1 MEYTKI
7 VKKLVTTDF
16 KSNEEFYKE
25 RDKQMEIAQ
34 KKLDE
39 LNEKIRKIEEEK
51 EEYERTLNQL
61 RIF

>member
-1 MEYTKI
+1 MEYTET
-7 VKKLVTTDF
+7 VKKLITKNF
-16 KSNEEFYKE
+16 KDSEAFYKE

-34 KKLDE
+34 KKLNE

>member
-1 MEYTKI
+1 MEYTET
-7 VKKLVTTDF
+7 VKKFITKNF
-16 KSNEEFYKE
+16 KDSEAFYKE
-25 RDKQMEIAQ
+25 RDKQMKIAQ
-34 KKLDE
+34 KKLND

>member
-1 MEYTKI
+1 MEYTK
-7 VKKLVTTDF
+7 VVNKLVTTNF

-34 KKLDE
+34 KKLNE

-51 EEYERTLNQL
+51 EEYERILNQL

>member
-1 MEYTKI
+1 MEYTK
-7 VKKLVTTDF
+7 VVNKLVTTNF
-16 KSNEEFYKE
+16 KSSEEFYKE

-34 KKLDE
+34 KKLNE

-51 EEYERTLNQL
+51 EEYERILTQL

>member
-1 MEYTKI
+1 MEYTK
-7 VKKLVTTDF
+7 VVNKLVTTDF

-34 KKLDE
+34 KKLNE

-51 EEYERTLNQL
+51 EEYERILNQL

>member
-1 MEYTKI
+1 MEYTK
-7 VKKLVTTDF
+7 VVNKLVTTNF
-16 KSNEEFYKE
+16 KSSEEFYKE

-34 KKLDE
+34 KKLND

>member
-7 VKKLVTTDF
+7 VKKLVTTNF

-34 KKLDE
+34 KNIDE

>member
-25 RDKQMEIAQ
+25 RDKQMEMAQ

>member
-1 MEYTKI
+1 MEYTK
-7 VKKLVTTDF
+7 VVNKLVTTNF
-16 KSNEEFYKE
+16 KSSEEFYKE

-34 KKLDE
+34 KKLND

-51 EEYERTLNQL
+51 EEYERILTQL

>member
-7 VKKLVTTDF
+7 VKKLVTTNF

-25 RDKQMEIAQ
+25 RDKQMEITQ
-34 KKLDE
+34 KKLND

-51 EEYERTLNQL
+51 EEYERTLTQL

>member
-7 VKKLVTTDF
+7 VKKLVTTNF

-34 KKLDE
+34 KKLND

-51 EEYERTLNQL
+51 EEYERTLTQL

>member
-1 MEYTKI
+1 MEYTKV
-7 VKKLVTTDF
+7 VKKLVTTNF

-34 KKLDE
+34 KKLND

-51 EEYERTLNQL
+51 EEYERTLTQL